1 VQKKLVGSFL
11 LLALAIPVSN
21 LLTYPIFISESNA
34 IRTGFKSDQ
43 DLISNPFKLRN
54 LSPILPFERMS
65 ITDHHDLANSSTQ
78 EVLAKVNKI
87 VILVNEKT
95 YHCGPDK
102 SQNILQV
109 VGEFFSP
116 EIFNEEGL
124 LDFRY
129 LQCGFCHQRNY
140 LLIEILESY
149 GFTVKLIGL
158 QGHVVGSVLIKGQ
171 EYFVDSDFGI
181 GPFPLSKRLNA
192 TFISDQY
199 KKVVEKKS
207 QLDTIV
213 FGYTI
218 AEDDRV
224 YELSRMRELQE
235 SQEKIL
241 NFLNFILTFGT
252 LIIISYFFRISNQR
266 IRRYKY
272 WR

>member
-1 VQKKLVGSFL
+1 MQKKLVGSFL
-11 LLALAIPVSN
+11 LLVLVIPVSN

-54 LSPILPFERMS
+54 LSLILPFERMS
-65 ITDHHDLANSSTQ
+65 ITDHHDLANTSTQ

-87 VILVNEKT
+87 VILVNKKT

-116 EIFNEEGL
+116 VIFNDEGL

-129 LQCGFCHQRNY
+129 FQCGFCSQRNY
-140 LLIEILESY
+140 LLVEILESY

-158 QGHVVGSVLIKGQ
+158 NGHVVGSVLIKGQ

-181 GPFPLSKRLNA
+181 GPFPVSEGLNA

-199 KKVVEKKS
+199 KKVVESKS

-213 FGYTI
+213 FAYTI
-218 AEDDRV
+218 TEDDGV
-224 YELSRMRELQE
+224 YELSRMHKLQE

-241 NFLNFILTFGT
+241 NFLNFILTFGI
-252 LIIISYFFRISNQR
+252 LIIISYLFRILSRRIQR
-266 IRRYKY
+266 
-272 WR
+272 